1 MPDEQ
6 QAPEPKTFR
15 ELLGLEDGAKLPL
28 SKVKEASGREDG
40 WGAYAK
46 TLLKLREGRK
56 RG

>member
-1 MPDEQ
+1 MSDEQ
-6 QAPEPKTFR
+6 TPEPKTFR
-15 ELLGLEDGAKLPL
+15 ELLGLDEEAKLPL